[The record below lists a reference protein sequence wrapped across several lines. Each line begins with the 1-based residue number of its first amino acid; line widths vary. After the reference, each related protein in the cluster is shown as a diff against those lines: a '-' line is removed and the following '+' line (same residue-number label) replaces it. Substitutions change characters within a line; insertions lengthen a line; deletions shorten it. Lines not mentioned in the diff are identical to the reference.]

1 MTCDGMDSVES
12 TLYIQSPSYRSANVA
27 KNKLDVRSF
36 NRDSSLKSESKSKK
50 KKKLN
55 VPFTVMRVFTKFLL
69 RLMYVFVQKLSC
81 D

>member
-50 KKKLN
+50 KKKTERP
-55 VPFTVMRVFTKFLL
+55 V
-69 RLMYVFVQKLSC
+69 YC
-81 D
+81 DACFYKISLAFDVCICSKTEL